1 MSPVSFAAA
10 VAGAAFVAV
19 GLGLALQRGLHEK
32 HPTGAAR

>member
-1 MSPVSFAAA
+1 MSPVSFTAA

-19 GLGLALQRGLHEK
+19 GLALQRGLHEK